1 MATHK
6 ERLVSEKPA
15 KPGLEP
21 TLWVFKR
28 EVWRRDAGGV
38 TSTRIDP
45 DLEAECA
52 QGEDESE
59 GELEDDSA
67 GYDRNAWADGRVP
80 LTQH

>member
-1 MATHK
+1 MTHK
-6 ERLVSEKPA
+6 ERLVSEKTA
-15 KPGLEP
+15 QPGLEP
-21 TLWVFKR
+21 TMWVFKR

-52 QGEDESE
+52 ESE
-59 GELEDDSA
+59 VELEGESA
-67 GYDRNAWADGRVP
+67 GYDRSAWPDDRTP